1 MYPLTAP
8 TAQNYP
14 LFATGPPGNN
24 GVVPKVYKPLHS
36 ADLVLIK
43 EKLPPLSQGGE
54 PWYTALRAQT
64 SHMTL
69 ALGDVRRL
77 ITDCSSALSCDQL
90 FGDMGLD
97 EQPIETELGPH
108 AETILRALQNRF
120 PLTTPTPP
128 TLTPYVTGQCPNGY
142 MELCIQAYIKSMHSH
157 PLRQGPT
164 TCLFF
169 AAGTGRVA
177 SSYSDCSEK
186 CPRPYW
192 QL

>member
-1 MYPLTAP
+1 
-8 TAQNYP
+8 
-14 LFATGPPGNN
+14 
-24 GVVPKVYKPLHS
+24 
-36 ADLVLIK
+36 
-43 EKLPPLSQGGE
+43 
-54 PWYTALRAQT
+54 
-64 SHMTL
+64 MTL

-97 EQPIETELGPH
+97 EQPIETEVGPH

-120 PLTTPTPP
+120 PLTTPAPP